1 LSNENSKP
9 VNAVAALVQNQAG
22 ELLFLKAPKWG
33 GRWALPAGKVEYGEP
48 LADAIRREIREE
60 THLEVDQL
68 QSLIVQELLEPE
80 DFHVPAHFISHAF
93 LAHAVSEE
101 VIRNDESVDHC
112 WKSPADALELS
123 LNSPT
128 RELLE
133 HPQVRKALLQ
143 NSANVKDAAMGQ
155 VIVDQLEFDCIIGIL
170 PEERVTPQPLR
181 LSIQLETCF
190 RQARETEDVSH
201 TVDYFQLAQ
210 EAKALCQK
218 NEYQLIETLVE
229 DVAEMCLR
237 DERVNSTR
245 VRAEK
250 PQAIPGANCSAVEI
264 FREQKSN

>member
-1 LSNENSKP
+1 MSNANSNP
-9 VNAVAALVQNQAG
+9 VNAVAALVQNQDG

-33 GRWALPAGKVEYGEP
+33 GRWALPAGKVEYGES
-48 LADAIRREIREE
+48 LADAMRREIREE

-68 QSLIVQELLEPE
+68 QSLIVQELIEPE

-93 LAHAVSEE
+93 LAHALSKE

-112 WKSPADALELS
+112 WKSPAEAMELN

-133 HPQVRKALLQ
+133 HPQIREVLIQ
-143 NSANVKDAAMGQ
+143 NSANGKENSLGQ

-190 RQARETEDVSH
+190 RQAKETEDVSH

-237 DERVNSTR
+237 DERVRKTR

-264 FREQKSN
+264 CREQGSN

>member
-1 LSNENSKP
+1 MSNENSKP

-22 ELLFLKAPKWG
+22 EILFLKAPKWG

-48 LADAIRREIREE
+48 LADAIRREVREE

-93 LAHAVSEE
+93 LTQAVSEE

-112 WKSPADALELS
+112 WKSPTDALELS

-143 NSANVKDAAMGQ
+143 NSANGKETAMGQ

-170 PEERVTPQPLR
+170 PEERVNPQPLR
-181 LSIQLETCF
+181 LSLELETCF
-190 RQARETEDVSH
+190 LKASQSEDVSH
-201 TVDYFQLAQ
+201 TVDYFRLA
-210 EAKALCQK
+210 ESTKSMIL
-218 NEYQLIETLVE
+218 EREFLLLETLAEEVAKYCLEIESVE
-229 DVAEMCLR
+229 KVK
-237 DERVNSTR
+237 

-250 PQAIPGANCSAVEI
+250 PNAIPGANCSAVEVV
-264 FREQKSN
+264 RLKKS

>member
-1 LSNENSKP
+1 MSNENPKP
-9 VNAVAALVQNQAG
+9 INAVAALVQNQEG
-22 ELLFLKAPKWG
+22 KLLFLKAPKWG

-48 LADAIRREIREE
+48 LIDAIRREIREE

-80 DFHVPAHFISHAF
+80 DFHTPAHFISHAF
-93 LAHAVSEE
+93 LAHAKNGE

-112 WKSPADALELS
+112 WKSPADALELN

-133 HPQVRKALLQ
+133 HPQIR
-143 NSANVKDAAMGQ
+143 NVLADNPVSGKKSTLGKVM
-155 VIVDQLEFDCIIGIL
+155 VDQLEFDCIIGIL

-190 RQARETEDVSH
+190 KQARETEDVSH

-210 EAKALCQK
+210 NAKALCQK

-229 DVAEMCLR
+229 DVAELCLK
-237 DERVNSTR
+237 DERVTKAR

-264 FREQKSN
+264 SRKQKST